1 MSNFDKYCEQKK
13 VSVPKT
19 FKRKIIKEEV
29 SDNKSTFYPLETP
42 GYVSDEPCVDLNLE
56 SGIDVQTFDED
67 SNVNSDVIS
76 TSVNSNP
83 TPLTNNTSIKK
94 RNRKFKDEESRKK
107 WEDIMTTKRRKVF
120 TSIVKKEVGKQ
131 HRAKIN
137 KHKELL
143 IQCKRVALQCQKA
156 ARQKA
161 VSFQLFIN

>member
-1 MSNFDKYCEQKK
+1 M
-13 VSVPKT
+13 
-19 FKRKIIKEEV
+19 
-29 SDNKSTFYPLETP
+29 
-42 GYVSDEPCVDLNLE
+42 NLE
-56 SGIDVQTFDED
+56 SGIDVQNFDED
-67 SNVNSDVIS
+67 SNVNSDVMV
-76 TSVNSNP
+76 TSVH
-83 TPLTNNTSIKK
+83 NTSATSTNVLTKK

-120 TSIVKKEVGKQ
+120 TGIVKKEVGKQ

-161 VSFQLFIN
+161 VSLIIIIIYSFYKKLFIYFINTFPLSYNLPER